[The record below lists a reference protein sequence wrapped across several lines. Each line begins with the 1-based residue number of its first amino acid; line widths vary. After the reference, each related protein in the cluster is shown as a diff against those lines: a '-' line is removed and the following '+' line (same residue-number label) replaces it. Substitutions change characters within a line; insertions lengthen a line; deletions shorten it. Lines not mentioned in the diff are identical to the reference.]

1 MAIPLGTGIDDEI
14 RYTALAE
21 SWVAAL
27 ATSHRNAL
35 TRVNLFRKGSAYRHP
50 LDAEREGRIIRGDG
64 HRGRGRSDAQSEC
77 LIVSA
82 LRSSCANDCDNQNQ
96 SDL

>member
-27 ATSHRNAL
+27 ASSHRNAL

-50 LDAEREGRIIRGDG
+50 LVQSGKDG
-64 HRGRGRSDAQSEC
+64 SSEEAA
-77 LIVSA
+77 IAAKGAVTHS
-82 LRSSCANDCDNQNQ
+82 QNV
-96 SDL
+96 